1 MFELITNLLINFKYV
16 VVVALMAVTG
26 AMMFIAFVKTRSTP
40 AVLGMAALG
49 VASIVLVANITTV
62 ANLFGGDVLGNQYT
76 QVTTPVVSG
85 TVGTSPAATTPGTAC
100 DPDIEVC

>member
-1 MFELITNLLINFKYV
+1 MFELITNLLINFKYI

-76 QVTTPVVSG
+76 SVTTPVVG
-85 TVGTSPAATTPGTAC
+85 TPVGSSPAVTTPGTVC
-100 DPDIEVC
+100 DPVQEGC

>member
-1 MFELITNLLINFKYV
+1 MFDLITNLLINFKYV

-62 ANLFGGDVLGNQYT
+62 ANLFGGDVLGPDYT
-76 QVTTPVVSG
+76 NVTTPVVSG
-85 TVGTSPAATTPGTAC
+85 TPAAGPVATAPADC

>member
-1 MFELITNLLINFKYV
+1 MFDVITNLLINFNYI

-76 QVTTPVVSG
+76 EVTTPVVG
-85 TVGTSPAATTPGTAC
+85 APVGSSPAVTTPGTVC